1 MKLQPP
7 SKHQT
12 PETKKR
18 LNNDKTKKTVQ
29 KKKNVNEI
37 RKYFESKNEDTSN
50 STSSK
55 KIVNLMLGKISTN
68 SDIANTEAEISVK
81 SEVMSDIN
89 FGGLLENPS
98 TSSSRRAPPRTRII
112 SDNHATSTQESRAQ
126 PLGIGDK
133 TTREAGYSAPEQ
145 GD

>member
-1 MKLQPP
+1 M
-7 SKHQT
+7 
-12 PETKKR
+12 
-18 LNNDKTKKTVQ
+18 KKTVQ

-37 RKYFESKNEDTSN
+37 RKYFEAKNETTSN

-55 KIVNLMLGKISTN
+55 KTVNLMLGKISTI
-68 SDIANTEAEISVK
+68 SDITTTEAENSVK
-81 SEVMSDIN
+81 SEVVSDRK

-98 TSSSRRAPPRTRII
+98 TSSSRRAPPRTSKI

-126 PLGIGDK
+126 LMGIGDK